1 MSDNIT
7 DLFGNPVAAD
17 VDKAQMLDTVAQTYN
32 HMVTCAGD
40 KPVALLF
47 VMVGIDGGASTQWHV
62 IPECENK
69 ASLYLARALQIA
81 HSDLHRHQERAN
93 ENG

>member
-32 HMVTCAGD
+32 HMVNCMDD
-40 KPVALLF
+40 KPVATLV
-47 VMVGIDGGASTQWHV
+47 VMVGADGAASSRWHV
-62 IPECENK
+62 VPEHENK
-69 ASLYLARALQIA
+69 TTLYLARALQIA
-81 HSDLHRHQERAN
+81 HIDIDDHQHRIN